1 MTKNLL
7 RRTIQ
12 IQNFFL
18 LNVQNWIG
26 NHKLDYKLLC
36 VKLHQSLLLKNCQKS
51 RFLRVFKFFEIGMYR
66 KRAIATEPL
75 KIDQKFKKQKCVE
88 LNYEQLCRWMFAIRE
103 TCLEWFFQSMLQKIF
118 FGLSQVWCFSSPSF
132 HNFYLKTVDILMGLF
147 KTNILVQDSYFYLF

>member
-1 MTKNLL
+1 MTKKLL
-7 RRTIQ
+7 QLESTIQ
-12 IQNFFL
+12 IQKFFL

-88 LNYEQLCRWMFAIRE
+88 LNYEQLCRWTFAIRE
-103 TCLEWFFQSMLQKIF
+103 TCLEWFFQSMLQKSF
-118 FGLSQVWCFSSPSF
+118 FCLSQVWCLSPPSF
-132 HNFYLKTVDILMGLF
+132 YNFFLENV
-147 KTNILVQDSYFYLF
+147 NILLGFFKANVQVQES